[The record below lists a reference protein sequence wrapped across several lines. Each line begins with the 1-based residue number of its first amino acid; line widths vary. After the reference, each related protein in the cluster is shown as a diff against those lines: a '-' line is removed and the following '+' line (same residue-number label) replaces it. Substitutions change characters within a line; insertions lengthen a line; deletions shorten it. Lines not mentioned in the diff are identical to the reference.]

1 MLILADHHQKLI
13 YTRAHLLPPSSPSG
27 NDDQKS
33 NPTFFSN
40 MQKVHKKTDVCLG
53 LTKLSLPTLAEVT
66 WLSRLRCWFYARL
79 GVTFVTSQIKGWCF
93 DISAWLT
100 KWNPQSQ
107 FRSTMMERIFFS
119 TIQIC
124 FVRWCQNTVIGEK
137 SSKGLRLI
145 TRQIYWLLLP
155 FALGLDGH
163 LTSSNKTKSHT
174 HKKHYCP
181 NTNHNQVNPYPNHS
195 ENSAALL
202 DKTNLAIWKIPLL
215 IASHFSMFART
226 IGDWFSLDPWIIAWI
241 PLLLWKTHCAPS
253 EIGKCGIGYH

>member
-53 LTKLSLPTLAEVT
+53 LTKLSLPTLAAVT

-119 TIQIC
+119 DPNM
-124 FVRWCQNTVIGEK
+124 FRKVM
-137 SSKGLRLI
+137 SK
-145 TRQIYWLLLP
+145 
-155 FALGLDGH
+155 
-163 LTSSNKTKSHT
+163 
-174 HKKHYCP
+174 
-181 NTNHNQVNPYPNHS
+181 HS
-195 ENSAALL
+195 DRRKVVKRSTTDYQAN
-202 DKTNLAIWKIPLL
+202 LL
-215 IASHFSMFART
+215 IVIAICT
-226 IGDWFSLDPWIIAWI
+226 WIGWTLDEQQQNKISY
-241 PLLLWKTHCAPS
+241 T
-253 EIGKCGIGYH
+253 